1 MTDKRLG
8 KGLRALIPSYSTE
21 ENDRYMDGSVP
32 VENIIPN
39 RNQPR
44 QSFSDEGMEDLV
56 NSIKENGILQPLTV
70 RDLGDS
76 RFELIAGE
84 RRFRAAQTVGL
95 NTVPAYIIDVDTDV
109 EMLEYALVENV
120 QREDLNPIEESEGY
134 AILSGKYNMT
144 QEEISKKV
152 GKSRPAIANSMRLLK
167 LPPEIKR
174 SVKTG
179 EISAGHARAIL
190 GLRKS
195 MQMVNLFQRVVKDGL
210 SVRQTEELANRFAE
224 ISNVK
229 PKKKTQSNKSAVILK
244 YESELISTLGTK
256 VTINRKNTGKG
267 RINIEFYSDEDLERL
282 LDIISNIEK
291 ME

>member
-44 QSFSDEGMEDLV
+44 QSFSDDGMEDLV

-70 RDLGDS
+70 RDLGENKY
-76 RFELIAGE
+76 ELIAGE
-84 RRFRAAQTVGL
+84 RRFRAAKTVGL
-95 NTVPAYIIDVDTDV
+95 KTVPTYIISVDTDV

-144 QEEISKKV
+144 QEEISQKV

-174 SVKTG
+174 GVKTG

-190 GLRKS
+190 SLRKS
-195 MQMVNLFQRVVKDGL
+195 MQMLNLFQRVVNDGL
-210 SVRQTEELANRFAE
+210 SVRQTEELANRFSE

-229 PKKKTQSNKSAVILK
+229 PKNKSKTPKSPTLLQ
-244 YESELISTLGTK
+244 YESELISAFGTK
-256 VTINRKNTGKG
+256 VTINRKKTGRGK
-267 RINIEFYSDEDLERL
+267 INIEFYSDEDLDRI
-282 LDIISNIEK
+282 LDVISNIEK
-291 ME
+291 VE